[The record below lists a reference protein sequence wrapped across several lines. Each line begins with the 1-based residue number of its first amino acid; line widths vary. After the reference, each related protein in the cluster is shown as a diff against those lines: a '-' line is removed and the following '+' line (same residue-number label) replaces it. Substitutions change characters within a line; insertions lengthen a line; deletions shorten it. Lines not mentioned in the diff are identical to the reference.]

1 MTPVS
6 SLPAIIEAIDKAD
19 APTFRT
25 ILKSMCKTSPICEH
39 EAAQRLLVPAAKRKA
54 EEGVDDAAGVA
65 KRQRTEDPTSRYEK
79 CITCKKVFDTTE
91 NYDNSCSLHPGE

>member
-6 SLPAIIEAIDKAD
+6 SFPAIIEAIDKAD
-19 APTFRT
+19 ASTLRT

-39 EAAQRLLVPAAKRKA
+39 EAAQCLLVPAAKRKA
-54 EEGVDDAAGVA
+54 EDGVDAAGVA
-65 KRQRTEDPTSRYEK
+65 KRQRTEVPTSRYEK